1 MTKFDKKII
10 KLNITKSRALSA
22 HDFAFRK
29 NEYFKNTN
37 YNYCF

>member
-1 MTKFDKKII
+1 MTKIDKKIFE
-10 KLNITKSRALSA
+10 LNTIKSRALSA
-22 HDFAFRK
+22 HDFAFLK